1 MTQDLQK
8 GAELADRYTLVRKLG
23 RGAFTE
29 TWLATDRMTKASV
42 ALKVLRG
49 TELPIEELRKEWQTS
64 IRLLHPHIVRVF
76 EFHDES
82 AASFYS
88 MQFVDGTDA
97 SVLSAAPLADSLP
110 PLALVAGALQYAHG
124 KGVVHRD
131 VKASNVLLDQNGAP
145 YLTDFGSAA
154 TVAAPAS
161 GGSLIA
167 ATPQSLA
174 GEPAQPADD
183 IFALGGLIYE
193 TVAGRAPY
201 SSKSLRDDIMQTV
214 PDALA
219 AKSGEEIPTTL
230 LQLVARML
238 DKDASVR
245 PDAEAVVATLAAAGF
260 AAAPAP
266 AKYVAKNTAV
276 AAQAIAA
283 NASVTPRKPTAP
295 TAAQPHDEKP
305 GISPKT
311 LGIGLAVLAALLI
324 GVVFVLP
331 KTVSVDDDRG
341 SADAEISADSVANS
355 SGDETE
361 AATVDSVS
369 ERTPPQRDARVVDRA
384 DTEEILGRLLSMMNT
399 LEQRAVQRWGGL
411 RFKQAQE
418 VYAAADA
425 AYLARDYATASE
437 KYLETIEIV
446 EPLLDEV
453 DDVFAS
459 TYADAQAALQA
470 ANTPDALR
478 LFDLA
483 TAISPSHAG
492 AKAGYERARNLDTV
506 LTLTERGTTF
516 ERDLELEAAQESFRQ
531 AVELDPQWQPAQDG
545 LQRVSTELN
554 EMQFDMRMT
563 EGLLAISDGH
573 YDAARAAFRMAQ
585 SLKPESREPA
595 DGLLQVEQEIRLNQ
609 ISAYE
614 QQALQQ
620 EEDEDWVAA
629 IATYEKI
636 LEIDNNLE
644 FAGTG
649 IRNAQQMAELHEQL
663 DEYLAEPNNLSA
675 PSTMQKAT
683 MTVVDITRMD
693 APGPILSGKRDE
705 LSRLLKRAATPLRVQ
720 LVSDNATDVSVYK
733 VGKLGSFETHEL
745 SLRPGKYV
753 AVGSRP
759 GYRDVRLEFLVGP
772 EQEARPI
779 VIRCEEAI

>member
-8 GAELADRYTLVRKLG
+8 GTELADRYTLVRELG
-23 RGAFTE
+23 RGAHTH
-29 TWLATDRMTKASV
+29 TWLATDRMTRASV
-42 ALKVLRG
+42 ALKILRG
-49 TELPIEELRKEWQTS
+49 SDLPPEVLRKEWQTS

-76 EFHDES
+76 EYHDEP
-82 AASFYS
+82 AANFYS
-88 MQFVDGTDA
+88 MQFVDGTDI
-97 SVLSAAPLADSLP
+97 SVLSTTPLADSLP
-110 PLALVAGALQYAHG
+110 PLALIADALHYAHG
-124 KGVVHRD
+124 KDVVHRD
-131 VKASNVLLDQNGAP
+131 IKASNVLLDQNGAP
-145 YLTDFGSAA
+145 YLADFGSAA
-154 TVAAPAS
+154 AVATVAS

-183 IFALGGLIYE
+183 IFALGGLIYA

-201 SSKSLRDDIMQTV
+201 SSAQMRDDIVHKV
-214 PDALA
+214 PPELIA
-219 AKSGEEIPTTL
+219 ASGEQVPAAL

-238 DKDASVR
+238 DKNPSAR
-245 PDAEAVVATLAAAGF
+245 PDAEAVVASLAAAGYS
-260 AAAPAP
+260 AAPAP
-266 AKYVAKNTAV
+266 AKYVATETKV
-276 AAQAIAA
+276 AAQVVAA
-283 NASVTPRKPTAP
+283 SDSVTPRKP
-295 TAAQPHDEKP
+295 AAAAVTQLDDDST
-305 GISPKT
+305 GISPK
-311 LGIGLAVLAALLI
+311 LMGIGLAILIALLV

-331 KTVSVDDDRG
+331 NTVSDDDEG
-341 SADAEISADSVANS
+341 DAPAAQISAEADADA
-355 SGDETE
+355 TE
-361 AATVDSVS
+361 AEKTEGETQDDV
-369 ERTPPQRDARVVDRA
+369 PPQRDARVVARA
-384 DTEEILGRLLSMMNT
+384 DTEEVLGRLLSMMNT

-418 VYAAADA
+418 IYAEADA

-437 KYLETIEIV
+437 KYLQTIAVV

-459 TYADAQAALQA
+459 NYADAQAALEA

-478 LFDLA
+478 LFELA
-483 TAISPSHAG
+483 TAISPGHAG
-492 AKAGYERARNLDTV
+492 AQAGYERAKNLDTV
-506 LTLTERGTTF
+506 LTLTERGVTF
-516 ERDLELEAAQESFRQ
+516 ERDLELEAAQQSFRQ
-531 AVELDPQWQPAQDG
+531 AVELDPQWQPAQEG

-554 EMQFDMRMT
+554 ELQFDMRMT

-614 QQALQQ
+614 QQAMRQ
-620 EEDEDWVAA
+620 EEDEEWDAA
-629 IATYEKI
+629 IATYQKI
-636 LEIDNNLE
+636 LEIDDTLE
-644 FAGTG
+644 FAGQG
-649 IRNAQQMAELHEQL
+649 LQKSQQMAQLHEQL
-663 DEYLAEPNNLSA
+663 DEYIAEPNSLSA
-675 PSTMQKAT
+675 PATMQKAT
-683 MTVVDITRMD
+683 MTVVDITRMP
-693 APGPILSGKRDE
+693 APGPRLSGKRDE
-705 LSRLLKRAATPLRVQ
+705 LSRLLKRAATPLSVQ

-733 VGKLGSFETHEL
+733 VGKLGSFETHQL